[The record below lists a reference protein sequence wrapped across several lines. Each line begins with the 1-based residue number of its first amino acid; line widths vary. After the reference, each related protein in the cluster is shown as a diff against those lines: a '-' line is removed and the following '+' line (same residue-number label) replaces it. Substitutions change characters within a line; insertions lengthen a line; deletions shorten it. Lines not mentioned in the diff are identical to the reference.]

1 LPLPAPASSSRGP
14 SVVRTPRRCSGFS
27 FAKSRAMHARRAAQ
41 KREEKSLMRSTCFL
55 KILLDSTASPL
66 PGQPFFPEFCKEI
79 KNLFYFLLT
88 STFVR
93 FIMRLEQEF
102 QNDSEGMNMAAST
115 TIFVLLGITAVTA
128 NLMKVITYL
137 DQPRRKTRRVR
148 ARG

>member
-1 LPLPAPASSSRGP
+1 
-14 SVVRTPRRCSGFS
+14 
-27 FAKSRAMHARRAAQ
+27 
-41 KREEKSLMRSTCFL
+41 
-55 KILLDSTASPL
+55 
-66 PGQPFFPEFCKEI
+66 
-79 KNLFYFLLT
+79 
-88 STFVR
+88 
-93 FIMRLEQEF
+93 MRLKQEF